1 MTKKPKTF
9 RKLVITR
16 PHISFITADHQQPQT
31 LNTNIETNKYS
42 KKPTAV
48 QSSRHTIKKITTA
61 YTNLC
66 MSIPK
71 YRKKKLY
78 YNSHCI

>member
-48 QSSRHTIKKITTA
+48 QNSRHTIKKITTA